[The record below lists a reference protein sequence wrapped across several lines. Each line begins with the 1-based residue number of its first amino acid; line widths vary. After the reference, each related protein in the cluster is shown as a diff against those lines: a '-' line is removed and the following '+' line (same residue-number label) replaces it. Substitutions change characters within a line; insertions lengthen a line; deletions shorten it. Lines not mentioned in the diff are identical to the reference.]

1 MIAPSQTGQTPMI
14 TPTQANQLTS
24 YLYGLKTPEAVQQ
37 YAMQHQSDINV
48 VGLASSVANAM
59 KRAQGVQQ
67 PQQPQGTV
75 AQQAVASMAQPQP
88 QPMQPPSPMMPQ
100 AAQQLPETS
109 GIAQLPAQNMQ
120 KMAGGGITG
129 EPHGRMEG
137 GTRRFD
143 VAGQVPST
151 LDVIQQ
157 GNTAALQPLVQQ
169 FQQAQAQWM
178 ATLNSGDQQA
188 INRAF
193 QQKEALRLQLQQKS
207 QNQLGG
213 PQLYTSSINT
223 PPPGITPVAPAADY
237 SPEKYYTG
245 TAYGPTSPTVAAA
258 PAPIAKTGITA
269 APGVN
274 RAPTSSGLDVN
285 AQMAAATNSV
295 FGAGASGAGQY
306 DMSGLNSMLKNA
318 GLSTMNPDETMAFVK
333 KVAPVQDVSNHLDL
347 KTNLGEVMS
356 AAKDAGVDLD
366 NSKGFAQLDKM
377 SQKNEEMLDKKT
389 NLAIMAAGFAMM
401 STPGSA
407 FTAIGKGAE
416 QGLGVYSQALDK
428 YQDGA
433 ARLAESRIMLE
444 KSKNEMGLGALKEA
458 YGLQSNAQKLQF
470 DGNKMQVDAFTHIYD
485 TQGNQ
490 RAELARSLLAAQS
503 ADKVEQMRA
512 RTSIATTGM
521 QTAAQQDIE
530 RQRAKSAIDV
540 EGMRAASQE
549 KIWGTR
555 AASGIERAQI
565 MADARN
571 HPKFTEYYKI
581 AAAANPG
588 APPAQIEA
596 MAAGMMER
604 HGLVGAGGGGGAGG
618 PKVLTYNPATGN
630 LE

>member
-1 MIAPSQTGQTPMI
+1 MI

-59 KRAQGVQQ
+59 KRAQGMQQ

-157 GNTAALQPLVQQ
+157 GNTAALQPLAQQ

-223 PPPGITPVAPAADY
+223 PPPGITPTATTPAPGLSVPPYTLDKTRPNLAD
-237 SPEKYYTG
+237 SG
-245 TAYGPTSPTVAAA
+245 IAAA
-258 PAPIAKTGITA
+258 PNLKRPSA
-269 APGVN
+269 APAGPA
-274 RAPTSSGLDVN
+274 APAFDAN
-285 AQMAAATNSV
+285 AQMNAATNSV

-318 GLSTMNPDETMAFVK
+318 GLSTMSPDETMAFVK

-347 KTNLGEVMS
+347 KTNLGEVMDS
-356 AAKDAGVDLD
+356 AKAAGVDLD

-377 SQKNEEMLDKKT
+377 SQKNEDMLDKKT

-549 KIWGTR
+549 KIWGAR

-571 HPKFTEYYKI
+571 HPKFTEYYK
-581 AAAANPG
+581 AAAASAGPG
-588 APPAQIEA
+588 APLAQIEA

-604 HGLVGAGGGGGAGG
+604 HGLVGAGGGGGGAGAG
-618 PKVLTYNPATGN
+618 VGGAGWGQAVAH
-630 LE
+630 

>member
-59 KRAQGVQQ
+59 KRAQGMQQ

-157 GNTAALQPLVQQ
+157 GNTAALQPLAQQ

-223 PPPGITPVAPAADY
+223 PPPGITPTATTPAPGLSVPPYTLDKTRPNLAD
-237 SPEKYYTG
+237 SG
-245 TAYGPTSPTVAAA
+245 IAAA
-258 PAPIAKTGITA
+258 PNLKRPSA
-269 APGVN
+269 APAGPA
-274 RAPTSSGLDVN
+274 APAFDAN
-285 AQMAAATNSV
+285 AQMNAATNSV

-318 GLSTMNPDETMAFVK
+318 GLSTMSPDETMAFVK

-347 KTNLGEVMS
+347 KTNLGEVMDS
-356 AAKDAGVDLD
+356 AKAAGVDLD

-377 SQKNEEMLDKKT
+377 SQKNEELLDKKT

-530 RQRAKSAIDV
+530 RQRAKSAMDV
-540 EGMRAASQE
+540 AGLQSATTKEV
-549 KIWGTR
+549 WGAR

-565 MADARN
+565 MAEARN
-571 HPKFTEYYKI
+571 HPKFTEYYK
-581 AAAANPG
+581 AAAASAGPG
-588 APPAQIEA
+588 APLAQIEA

-604 HGLVGAGGGGGAGG
+604 HGLVGAGGGGGGAGAG
-618 PKVLTYNPATGN
+618 VGGAGWGQAVAH
-630 LE
+630 